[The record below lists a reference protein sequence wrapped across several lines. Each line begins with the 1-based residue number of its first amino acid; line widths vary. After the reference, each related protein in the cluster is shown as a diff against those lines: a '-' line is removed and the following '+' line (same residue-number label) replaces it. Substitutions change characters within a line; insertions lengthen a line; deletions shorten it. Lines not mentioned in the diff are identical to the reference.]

1 MVFKCKICGGS
12 LDVKQGEK
20 ITICEYCGV
29 RQSIP
34 SFIEPKTEEIYNRA
48 NNYLMHNEFDKAENL
63 YNQILFDDN
72 SNADAYWN
80 VLMCRYG
87 VSYVK
92 DPASGKY
99 IPTCNRTLYTPIFND
114 ENYKKAL
121 QYADEAQKELYISD
135 AKTIDDIQKQILSVS
150 KHEKP
155 FDIFISYK
163 ETETSG
169 MRTQDSIV
177 AQDLYNKLT
186 AEGYKVFF
194 SRITLEDKAGTEY
207 EPYIYAALASSKVMI
222 TISSSKENIEAVWV
236 KNEWSRY
243 LSFARKDA
251 EKTLIPLYFNMGS
264 SELPEEFAHL
274 TAYDMSVNGFEQE
287 LIRGIKKLIPLP
299 VMLLEQRKRRNKVLK
314 KVGIGAIACAV
325 VGLICAIPWFMKMP
339 DYNAA
344 MQLYY
349 DKNYPEATWAFDE
362 LGSYRD
368 SVRMKEK
375 SELSWRKSLASV
387 VTDNYLGGASSYYA
401 ITENGTVET
410 DYEQE
415 SDEFRLTENGKIVSI
430 ADNENLY
437 ALRENGFVENVAQNK
452 GLENTEWLNAIK
464 ISPVL
469 DAYTNIAL
477 NSNGKMMY
485 GNVGWAENLGKWNN
499 IITFETY
506 NNVQEAGAMVIG
518 LKNDGT
524 LCAVVD
530 DALNMY
536 LSGDYDGI
544 LNKFTDIE
552 RFDFSVKGYN
562 TTYEKALNI
571 VALKDD
577 GTIIYYLDGVFRE
590 VRCED
595 AVDVN
600 LVYDFHPD
608 GSDGFRVHYLDKNGN
623 IKELDEG
630 HIVLKDIV
638 YIDDDYYITRS
649 GSIFTAYYSA
659 DKIETEKLNV
669 KSCVYGEWIERLN

>member
-1 MVFKCKICGGS
+1 MEYKCKICAGS
-12 LDVKQGEK
+12 LTVDSK
-20 ITICEYCGV
+20 IRVAVCDYCGTKQTLPLFSDDSSK
-29 RQSIP
+29 RLYDRGNQ
-34 SFIEPKTEEIYNRA
+34 
-48 NNYLMHNEFDKAENL
+48 YLLHNEYDKAENIF
-63 YNQILFDDN
+63 NQLLSVN
-72 SNADAYWN
+72 PNDAEVYWN
-80 VLMCRYG
+80 LVLCKYG
-87 VSYVK
+87 VTYAK
-92 DPASGKY
+92 DPKTGRY
-99 IPTCNRTLYTPIFND
+99 IPTCNRTHTDSILKD
-114 ENYKKAL
+114 DNYLRAIELSVGEKL
-121 QYADEAQKELYISD
+121 ELYKRD
-135 AKTIDDIQKQILSVS
+135 AGIIDDIQKGILEVS
-150 KHEKP
+150 RKENP

>member
-1 MVFKCKICGGS
+1 
-12 LDVKQGEK
+12 
-20 ITICEYCGV
+20 
-29 RQSIP
+29 
-34 SFIEPKTEEIYNRA
+34 
-48 NNYLMHNEFDKAENL
+48 
-63 YNQILFDDN
+63 
-72 SNADAYWN
+72 
-80 VLMCRYG
+80 
-87 VSYVK
+87 
-92 DPASGKY
+92 
-99 IPTCNRTLYTPIFND
+99 
-114 ENYKKAL
+114 
-121 QYADEAQKELYISD
+121 
-135 AKTIDDIQKQILSVS
+135 
-150 KHEKP
+150 
-155 FDIFISYK
+155 
-163 ETETSG
+163 
-169 MRTQDSIV
+169 
-177 AQDLYNKLT
+177 
-186 AEGYKVFF
+186 
-194 SRITLEDKAGTEY
+194 
-207 EPYIYAALASSKVMI
+207 
-222 TISSSKENIEAVWV
+222 
-236 KNEWSRY
+236 
-243 LSFARKDA
+243 
-251 EKTLIPLYFNMGS
+251 
-264 SELPEEFAHL
+264 
-274 TAYDMSVNGFEQE
+274 
-287 LIRGIKKLIPLP
+287 
-299 VMLLEQRKRRNKVLK
+299 
-314 KVGIGAIACAV
+314 
-325 VGLICAIPWFMKMP
+325 
-339 DYNAA
+339 
-344 MQLYY
+344 
-349 DKNYPEATWAFDE
+349 
-362 LGSYRD
+362 
-368 SVRMKEK
+368 
-375 SELSWRKSLASV
+375 
-387 VTDNYLGGASSYYA
+387 
-401 ITENGTVET
+401 
-410 DYEQE
+410 
-415 SDEFRLTENGKIVSI
+415 
-430 ADNENLY
+430 
-437 ALRENGFVENVAQNK
+437 
-452 GLENTEWLNAIK
+452 LENTEWLNAIK